1 MKKLLVILSL
11 LTISVFA
18 SANHHKPFVV
28 GMELEY
34 PPFETIDQDGKP
46 TGASVEIAKALGK
59 KLGREVKIE
68 NMSYPG
74 LIPALVSGKIDAIIS
89 SMTINET
96 RAKKVD
102 FSVPYTTSQL
112 VMLVNNK
119 SDVASPDD
127 LNSKNVSVA
136 IKAGTVG
143 ALWLDANAPKATVRT
158 FDKESQAVLDVAQ
171 GKSDVFIYDPL
182 AVVRHHQKYSDTTR
196 TVMTPLPGVSGW
208 GIAIR
213 KGQPELLNS
222 IDEFV
227 INSKT
232 DGTFDK
238 IRDEFLKEK
247 ADAFEKETGMKFFF

>member
-1 MKKLLVILSL
+1 MKKILTILTLLVIS
-11 LTISVFA
+11 IFA
-18 SANHHKPFVV
+18 FAKDSKPFVV

-34 PPFETIDQDGKP
+34 PPFETIDQNGNP
-46 TGASVEIAKALGK
+46 MGASVEIAKALGD

-68 NMSYPG
+68 NISYPG

-102 FSVPYTTSQL
+102 FSIPYTTSQL

-119 SDVASPDD
+119 SSVDAPED
-127 LNSKNVSVA
+127 LNNKNVSVA
-136 IKAGTVG
+136 IKAGTVA
-143 ALWLDANAPKATVRT
+143 ALWLDSNAPEASTRT

-182 AVVRHHQKYSDTTR
+182 AVVRHQQKYSNTTR
-196 TVMTPLPGVSGW
+196 TVMTPLPNVSGW

-213 KGQPELLNS
+213 KGQPELLKD
-222 IDEFV
+222 IDTFV
-227 INSKT
+227 RKAKT
-232 DGTFDK
+232 DGTFDR

-247 ADAFEKETGMKFFF
+247 AEAFEKETGMKFFF

>member
-1 MKKLLVILSL
+1 MKKLFIILSL
-11 LTISVFA
+11 LIISSLAMA
-18 SANHHKPFVV
+18 SKPFVV

-34 PPFETIDQDGKP
+34 PPFETIDANGQP
-46 TGASVEIAKALGK
+46 SGASVEIAKALGE

-74 LIPALVSGKIDAIIS
+74 LIPALISGKVDAVIS
-89 SMTINET
+89 SMTINEE

-112 VMLVNNK
+112 VMLVNKN
-119 SDVASPDD
+119 SSVDSPAD
-127 LNSKNVSVA
+127 LNDKEVKVA
-136 IKAGTVG
+136 IKAGSVS
-143 ALWLDANAPKATVRT
+143 ALWMDANAPKADLRT

-182 AVVRHHQKYSDTTR
+182 AVVRHHKRYPATTR
-196 TVMTPLPGVSGW
+196 TVMEPLPNVSGW

-213 KGQPELLNS
+213 KGQPELLAE

-227 INSKT
+227 TSAKT
-232 DGTFDK
+232 DGTFDR

-247 ADAFEKETGMKFFF
+247 ADEFEKETGMKFFF